1 MPGSAIATGLVDFV
15 LEPELM
21 THAIEDYVTYGGS
34 LLSDNKDDEKNI
46 HAIINLIKEKSPLD
60 FSDYKSATIVR
71 RTKRRAAYGNFISL
85 ESYLDF
91 LKKSPEEVD
100 ALAKDFLISVTSF
113 FRDKEAFQFI
123 EDKIIPELL
132 EKLPPREELK
142 LWIAGCASGEEA
154 YSIAILISEQLAGRH
169 DDIVVKIFATDIDT
183 SALEQAGKGLY
194 SASIEKTVSKER
206 LETFFT
212 QRKQL

>member
-1 MPGSAIATGLVDFV
+1 MSLI
-15 LEPELM
+15 
-21 THAIEDYVTYGGS
+21 GGS

-60 FSDYKSATIVR
+60 FSDYK
-71 RTKRRAAYGNFISL
+71 ISDYREKNEKKNGL
-85 ESYLDF
+85 WQFYLLGKLFLIF
-91 LKKSPEEVD
+91 LKKFPEEVD
-100 ALAKDFLISVTSF
+100 ALAKDFLISVTSV

-123 EDKIIPELL
+123 EDKTIPELL

-194 SASIEKTVSKER
+194 SASI
-206 LETFFT
+206 
-212 QRKQL
+212 